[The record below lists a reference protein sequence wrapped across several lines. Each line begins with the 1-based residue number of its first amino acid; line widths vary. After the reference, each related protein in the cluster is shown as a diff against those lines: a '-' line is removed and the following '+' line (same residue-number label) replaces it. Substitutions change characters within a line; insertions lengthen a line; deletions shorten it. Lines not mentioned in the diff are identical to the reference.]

1 MPPQQYGYPPQQFP
15 VVNQPHAATDN
26 PFAPPSAAPGP
37 NLAPQGNPFAPPA
50 QNQAFTPPHNQQ
62 LPQGSAPQVLQ
73 PQHGT
78 VPSIQQQIPQGMPPQ
93 TQQPPQPT
101 EPAASIPVP
110 AHTQSASADI
120 FGGLGDFGPDPPL
133 ETKGLEGF
141 DFNPTPAKS
150 EPPKETNLLSF
161 GSTKPEPP
169 KQNDLT
175 FGANPEPQNQ
185 ENIGSFGD
193 FAEPTNNDG
202 FGDFDAFADPKPKAQ
217 ENFGAFGD
225 FSEPKKDEFGDFGDF
240 DTPSSPAPQADAF
253 ANFAESQT
261 DAFGSFGESNT
272 SQKADDGFGAFGD
285 FAAPAQTDA
294 FADFA
299 APENQDVGQAENQNI
314 APKADPMTDFMA
326 AALKGSLTTK
336 VMMQRSAS
344 PKTAQPKQQQN
355 ASVGRQLPAELDAL
369 AALVSGGTEEQTN
382 DAIEDEFGGFGD
394 GANNDEFGFGT
405 FDEDSATKTQ
415 NNDEFGFGFDE
426 DPTPASA
433 GPIQKSEN
441 NDEFGFGF
449 DEDPTPVSA
458 SPIQKSEPIDLLAEF
473 GTYTSDTPSTSSTS
487 SKTPSKEYFMKAFR
501 KCAKKDPS
509 MLSKKELKK
518 FAKNKKVTA
527 FLTDLGI
534 DASDVKAVRKALDLD
549 GDGKVGE
556 ADVSAFFEKNMS
568 APKKEEPLKGLGAFS
583 DLLQKKEP
591 SKEPEDFGGFGADD
605 TFGGFDEPTN
615 DFASKADDDFGFGDE
630 EPKADDF
637 GGFNDQTKTDDF
649 GGFGDQSTS
658 DGFEA
663 FGDQS
668 NTGGFDDFGDNS
680 KPDEFGGFGDQ
691 SKADDFT
698 FGDGEEEFSAQVP
711 KGGDGDFGFDDGDDF
726 AFDGPDKQDN
736 AGDEFGFGFGGGS
749 DAEPAEDATNPFES
763 EQEMNPFADD
773 SSNPFAGSEPMKPSD
788 GPNPFELPINTASEN
803 PFEIPASDQPE
814 KAEDT
819 EDDNPFAGME
829 VADDD
834 NSEAEQ
840 NETKKEEIEK
850 EEPPPEEPAFVPEI
864 DPFASIMGE
873 AQIEEDPPLFVEPA
887 VVPRP
892 KNIEEAIKML
902 ISQERFAEA
911 LQCKRHLQAE
921 NDLKQKQEDY
931 EQAILLAAKDTS
943 KLQEAMAIN
952 TEMVELK
959 KEVRSPEEIAQ
970 WMDPTLKGDTKTYE
984 ELRNMAQDADSFDD
998 KFPRA
1003 FAEIAGEDLS
1013 EALSLQNKALLFIS
1027 KPSTINQ
1034 DSWSKVIRFA
1044 QSTFAA
1050 TAKKL
1055 NEIEEL
1061 KPTAFKL
1068 EDSNQLRA
1076 YLKSVRQLYELV
1088 TSLMQLAKEMELTDY
1103 DQQFDQINHD
1113 YASCATFEL
1122 PENILSILKLRQSS
1136 STNLDFRLVDQIAA
1150 KCIQF
1155 G

>member
-1 MPPQQYGYPPQQFP
+1 
-15 VVNQPHAATDN
+15 VST
-26 PFAPPSAAPGP
+26 
-37 NLAPQGNPFAPPA
+37 
-50 QNQAFTPPHNQQ
+50 
-62 LPQGSAPQVLQ
+62 
-73 PQHGT
+73 
-78 VPSIQQQIPQGMPPQ
+78 
-93 TQQPPQPT
+93 
-101 EPAASIPVP
+101 
-110 AHTQSASADI
+110 DI

-141 DFNPTPAKS
+141 DFNAAPAKP
-150 EPPKETNLLSF
+150 EPLKQTDLMSF

-169 KQNDLT
+169 KQNELS
-175 FGANPEPQNQ
+175 FGATPEPPKQDN
-185 ENIGSFGD
+185 FGNL
-193 FAEPTNNDG
+193 AEPTKDDG
-202 FGDFDAFADPKPKAQ
+202 FGDFDAFADPKPKSQ
-217 ENFGAFGD
+217 DNFGAFGD
-225 FSEPKKDEFGDFGDF
+225 FNEPKKEDEFGDFGDF
-240 DTPSSPAPQADAF
+240 DVPSNPAPQADAF
-253 ANFAESQT
+253 ANVAESQT
-261 DAFGSFGESNT
+261 DAFGSFRENTT
-272 SQKADDGFGAFGD
+272 SQKAGDGFGAFGD
-285 FAAPAQTDA
+285 FAAPAQTYA

-299 APENQDVGQAENQNI
+299 APENQDVGPEENQNTGS
-314 APKADPMTDFMA
+314 KADPMADFMA

-336 VMMQRSAS
+336 VMMQRTAS
-344 PKTAQPKQQQN
+344 PKKVQPKHQQN
-355 ASVGRQLPAELDAL
+355 ASAGRQLPAELDAL
-369 AALVSGGTEEQTN
+369 AALVSGGADAEEQTN
-382 DAIEDEFGGFGD
+382 DATMVEDDFGGFGD
-394 GANNDEFGFGT
+394 GGNDDEFGFGT
-405 FDEDSATKTQ
+405 FDEAPATKTQ
-415 NNDEFGFGFDE
+415 DNDKFGFGFDE
-426 DPTPASA
+426 DPAPMSA
-433 GPIQKSEN
+433 A
-441 NDEFGFGF
+441 
-449 DEDPTPVSA
+449 PT
-458 SPIQKSEPIDLLAEF
+458 QKSEPVDLLAEF
-473 GTYTSDTPSTSSTS
+473 GTYTTDIPTSSSTS
-487 SKTPSKEYFMKAFR
+487 SKALSKEYFMKAFR

-527 FLTDLGI
+527 FLTDLGV
-534 DASDVKAVRKALDLD
+534 DVSDVKAVRKALDLD

-556 ADVSAFFEKNMS
+556 TDVSAFFEKNAS
-568 APKKEEPLKGLGAFS
+568 APKKEEPLKGLGAFG
-583 DLLQKKEP
+583 DLLQKSEPPKE
-591 SKEPEDFGGFGADD
+591 SEDFSGFGADD
-605 TFGGFDEPTN
+605 TFGGFDEPANNFTT
-615 DFASKADDDFGFGDE
+615 KADDDFGFGDE

-637 GGFNDQTKTDDF
+637 GGFDNQSKTDDF
-649 GGFGDQSTS
+649 GGFGDQSKT
-658 DGFEA
+658 DDFDA

-668 NTGGFDDFGDNS
+668 NMGGFDDFGDNS
-680 KPDEFGGFGDQ
+680 KPDDFGGVGDQ
-691 SKADDFT
+691 SKTDDFA
-698 FGDGEEEFSAQVP
+698 FGDGDDEFSAQAP
-711 KGGDGDFGFDDGDDF
+711 KGGDDDFGFDDGDDF
-726 AFDGPDKQDN
+726 AFDGPNKQDT
-736 AGDEFGFGFGGGS
+736 GDDFGFGFGEGS
-749 DAEPAEDATNPFES
+749 DAEPVEDATNPFES

-803 PFEIPASDQPE
+803 PFEIAASDQPR
-814 KAEDT
+814 KAEA
-819 EDDNPFAGME
+819 EEDNPFAGME
-829 VADDD
+829 VADED
-834 NSEAEQ
+834 NPFTEQ
-840 NETKKEEIEK
+840 NETEK
-850 EEPPPEEPAFVPEI
+850 EEMEEEEALPEEPAFVPEV
-864 DPFASIMGE
+864 DPFAAIMGE
-873 AQIEEDPPLFVEPA
+873 AEIEEDPPLLVEAA

-892 KNIEEAIKML
+892 KNIEDAIKML

-921 NDLKQKQEDY
+921 NDLKQKQEEY

-959 KEVRSPEEIAQ
+959 KEVRSPEKIAE
-970 WMDPTLKGDTKTYE
+970 WLDPTLKGDTKTFE
-984 ELRNMAQDADSFDD
+984 ELRNMAPDADSFDD

-1003 FAEIAGEDLS
+1003 FTEIAQEDLS

-1027 KPSTINQ
+1027 QPSTINQ

-1068 EDSNQLRA
+1068 EDSNRLRA